1 MITLCW
7 AAKGGSGTTVVAAS
21 LAIAA
26 SQTALL
32 VDLVGD
38 LPAALGASEPPGP
51 GIFDWLKSGAPPDR
65 LANLEVEINQ
75 RVSLLPSGCD
85 SGPSPS
91 DEFGQRWSELIE
103 HLRHD
108 DRRVIIDAGTGSPPA
123 NLLAGADNRWLVT
136 RACYLSLR
144 SAVRQQCQ
152 PTGVI
157 LIDEPGRA
165 LRAAD
170 IESAIGAPIV
180 ATLLIDP
187 AVARAVD
194 AGLLM
199 TRLPAAFQRR
209 LRGAA

>member
-26 SQTALL
+26 SQPALL

-38 LPAALGASEPPGP
+38 LPAALGAGEPSGP

-65 LANLEVEINQ
+65 LANLEFEINQ
-75 RVSLLPSGCD
+75 RISLLPSGCD
-85 SGPSPS
+85 DSPIPS
-91 DEFGQRWSELIE
+91 DVFGQRWSELIE

-108 DRRVIIDAGTGSPPA
+108 DRRIIIDAGTGSPPA

-170 IESAIGAPIV
+170 IESALGAPIV

-199 TRLPAAFQRR
+199 TRLPVAFQRR